1 MIPNKFVSPAWHM
14 NTLKCLQ
21 KVNVYVTGRGEERGE
36 RREERGEKQLCDY
49 SRIFMDK

>member
-21 KVNVYVTGRGEERGE
+21 KVNVYVTGRGEKG
-36 RREERGEKQLCDY
+36 GEKQLCDY